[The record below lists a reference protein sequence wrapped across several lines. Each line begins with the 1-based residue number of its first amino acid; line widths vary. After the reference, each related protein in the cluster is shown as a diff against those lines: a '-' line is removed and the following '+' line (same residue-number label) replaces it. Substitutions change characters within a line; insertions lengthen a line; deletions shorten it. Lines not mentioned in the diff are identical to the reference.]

1 MRKIIHVVLLFS
13 ILAAGFSFAE
23 AVQKRKPSTGGAKT
37 TDPIFRKIQIPPGT
51 VELAE
56 PELRKAATK
65 KVVPEYPDIGCST
78 RVEGNVVVAILVDEN
93 GKVIDAGAKS
103 GPTLLREA
111 SIRTAKKWEFQ
122 PFLKDGQPV
131 KFTGTLTFRFNLGS

>member
-1 MRKIIHVVLLFS
+1 MRKPVCTMLAATV
-13 ILAAGFSFAE
+13 LAAGFSFAE
-23 AVQKRKPSTGGAKT
+23 ATQKRKSSSGKPKT
-37 TDPIFRKIQIPPGT
+37 ADPLSHKIKIPPGT

-56 PELRKAATK
+56 PELRKMATK
-65 KVVPEYPDIGCST
+65 KVVPEYPAMGCST
-78 RVEGNVVVAILVDEN
+78 RVQGDVVVAILVNEN

-103 GPTLLREA
+103 GPALLGEA
-111 SIRTAKKWEFQ
+111 SINTAKRWEFQ